1 MIAPLTIRC
10 LLFVPG
16 NRPER
21 YAKALASGV
30 DAVCVDLEDAVGPD
44 QKDQARQSALAGLA
58 EHDGIGQLGLRINP
72 PNTKAGQEDLNAL
85 AAARVLPAFILVPK
99 FESADMLQAVVGACG
114 ERCPPLIPL
123 VESTRGLLDLGYE
136 LDISLPLAAVM
147 FGGYD
152 YSVDV
157 GCEFAWEPL
166 LFARSRLVTIARA
179 HGLDAIDVP
188 YIDLRDE
195 TGLKKETERVRALGF
210 AAKAAVHPAQV
221 ATIQAALTPSTEKLA
236 RAKAVVEAAE
246 ASDGDAVQLDGQLID
261 APVIDAARRLLAR
274 ANLPATATRK

>member
-1 MIAPLTIRC
+1 MTNSLSLRC

-21 YAKALASGV
+21 YIKALASGV
-30 DAVCVDLEDAVGPD
+30 DAVCVDLEDAVGPE
-44 QKDQARQSALAGLA
+44 QKDQARASALAGLA
-58 EHDGIGQLGLRINP
+58 EHQGVGSLGLRINP
-72 PNTKAGQEDLNAL
+72 PNSRAGQEDLNAL
-85 AAARVLPAFILVPK
+85 AESRVQPAFILVPK

-123 VESTRGLLDLGYE
+123 VETTRGLVDLGYE
-136 LDISLPLAAVM
+136 LDTRLPVAAVM

-166 LFARSRLVTIARA
+166 LFARSRLLTIARA

-188 YIDLRDE
+188 YIDLRNE
-195 TGLKKETERVRALGF
+195 AGLRAETERVRALGF
-210 AAKAAVHPAQV
+210 TAKAAVHPAQV
-221 ATIQAALTPSTEKLA
+221 AAIQELFTPSVEKLA
-236 RAKAVVEAAE
+236 HARAVIEAAE
-246 ASDGDAVQLDGQLID
+246 ASAGDAVQLDGQLID
-261 APVIDAARRLLAR
+261 APVIDAARRMLAR
-274 ANLPATATRK
+274 APQSGGNG

>member
-1 MIAPLTIRC
+1 MSVPLTLRC

-21 YAKALASGV
+21 YAKALACGV
-30 DAVCVDLEDAVGPD
+30 DAVCIDLEDAVGPD
-44 QKDQARQSALAGLA
+44 QKDQARADALSGLA
-58 EHDGIGQLGLRINP
+58 AHDGAGQLGLRINP
-72 PNTKAGQEDLNAL
+72 PNTRLGQEDLNAL
-85 AAARVLPAFILVPK
+85 AGAKAKPAFILVPK
-99 FESADMLQAVVGACG
+99 FESADMLQAVVGAG
-114 ERCPPLIPL
+114 GDRCPPLIPL

-136 LDISLPLAAVM
+136 LDTSLPLAAVM

-188 YIDLRDE
+188 YIDLRNED
-195 TGLKKETERVRALGF
+195 GLAEETERARALGF

-221 ATIQAALTPSTEKLA
+221 AAIQAAFTPSPDKLA
-236 RAKAVVEAAE
+236 RARAVVEAAE

-274 ANLPATATRK
+274 ANP